1 LLKEASGLEG
11 SRVKRQRGGLTS
23 ACLLG
28 GAWVT
33 GSSEGVKSVFSNGC
47 LTAVDIANAIDQVD
61 CERADA
67 RASRT
72 GL

>member
-1 LLKEASGLEG
+1 
-11 SRVKRQRGGLTS
+11 
-23 ACLLG
+23 
-28 GAWVT
+28 VT

>member
-1 LLKEASGLEG
+1 
-11 SRVKRQRGGLTS
+11 
-23 ACLLG
+23 
-28 GAWVT
+28 VT

-72 GL
+72 GLMRPFQRIAAVNIEL